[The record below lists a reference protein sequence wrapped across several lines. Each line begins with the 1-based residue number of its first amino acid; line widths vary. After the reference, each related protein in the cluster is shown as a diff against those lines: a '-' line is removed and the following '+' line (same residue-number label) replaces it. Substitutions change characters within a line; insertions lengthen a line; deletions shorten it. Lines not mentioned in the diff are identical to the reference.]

1 MSDSDTGETFRFSFQ
16 NKTLSQLQTLTVLPT
31 AAITTRMLVTAK
43 IMRIRPCLLLQH
55 KKLTNTKREKIKGKE
70 NHQNFNM
77 TFKEFFLFR

>member
-1 MSDSDTGETFRFSFQ
+1 MSDSDTAETFRFSFQ

-31 AAITTRMLVTAK
+31 AAVTAK

-70 NHQNFNM
+70 NHQNFDM
-77 TFKEFFLFR
+77 RFREFFLFRRISRRR